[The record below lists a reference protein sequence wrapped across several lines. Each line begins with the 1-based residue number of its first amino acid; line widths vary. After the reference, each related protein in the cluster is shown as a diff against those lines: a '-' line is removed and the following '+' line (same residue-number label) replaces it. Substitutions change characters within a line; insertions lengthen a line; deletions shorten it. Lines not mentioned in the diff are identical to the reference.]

1 MAVNDKYSYIYN
13 GKEKTGILKE
23 LTEDSAIFDNYD
35 ILDRDA
41 FEQQAVNLSRNENEI
56 SDEIDT
62 NELEKELSNVE
73 NNFHQKT
80 VEEKFFPDIPMID
93 GIPVLQTEENEH
105 VEQQTNLI
113 PKPQT
118 NKTAPIKN
126 IQNPTNALLDKTK
139 KEPENVDIVLE
150 IPLPSKD
157 LFNVLN
163 ESIENF
169 EEDFLK
175 YIINNLDDEFIKE
188 QIGNSIRKHY
198 NLEIKNE
205 QPT

>member
-93 GIPVLQTEENEH
+93 GIPVLQIEEGEH
-105 VEQQTNLI
+105 VEQQTNLA
-113 PKPQT
+113 PKPQA

-139 KEPENVDIVLE
+139 KELENVDIVLE

-175 YIINNLDDEFIKE
+175 YIINNLNDEFIRE